1 MYYIIIIIAFVAFEL
16 LVFSRAKRL
25 YFVVCPNDRSSH
37 HRGGVL
43 LGAGVFSIFISSE
56 PRAWASCPCQT
67 A

>member
-16 LVFSRAKRL
+16 LVFSRDKRL

-43 LGAGVFSIFISSE
+43 LSAGVFFIFISSGL
-56 PRAWASCPCQT
+56 RAWASCSCHT

>member
-43 LGAGVFSIFISSE
+43 LSAGVFFISSG